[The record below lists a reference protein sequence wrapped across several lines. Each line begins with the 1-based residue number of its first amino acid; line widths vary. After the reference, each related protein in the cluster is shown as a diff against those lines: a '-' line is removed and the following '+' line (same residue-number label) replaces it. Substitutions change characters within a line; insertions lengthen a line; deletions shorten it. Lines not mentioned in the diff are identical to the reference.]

1 MSHVSFVDSKTGEW
15 IQCFTVYGRTRCYV
29 RDWVTA
35 RFVRM
40 VRDLYLVFSVSYVYC
55 KRRHETR
62 NIIYR
67 LTVSIDWNYRDI
79 AVTYGV
85 PRFLDI
91 HDSIARI
98 VIDKMMDRILSMTW
112 GNVSSEYIGLEHTQ
126 LRIES
131 IEDICRC
138 PETGIETW
146 IFKHYTLDEYI
157 AKFQATR
164 CKHYISFCEWLKE
177 LENEIK
183 PLLGVYSGIV
193 YPDFCKG
200 I

>member
-1 MSHVSFVDSKTGEW
+1 
-15 IQCFTVYGRTRCYV
+15 
-29 RDWVTA
+29 
-35 RFVRM
+35 M
-40 VRDLYLVFSVSYVYC
+40 VRNLHLVFSVSYVYC
-55 KRRHETR
+55 RRRHESR

-67 LTVSIDWNYRDI
+67 LTVSINWDYRDI
-79 AVTYGV
+79 ALTFGIS
-85 PRFLDI
+85 RFLDI
-91 HDSIARI
+91 HDNIARI

-131 IEDICRC
+131 VEDICRC
-138 PETGIETW
+138 PETGVETFV
-146 IFKHYTLDEYI
+146 FKHENLETYI
-157 AKFQATR
+157 EKFRATR
-164 CKHYISFCEWLKE
+164 CKHYLSFCDWLKE

-193 YPDFCKG
+193 YPEFCKG